1 MIVLDHREWHPIY
14 MDIVSHFGYSV
25 EEDRRSA
32 RLLGELRG
40 TDGLEPLEKL
50 RGKRVEVQGPLMEVP
65 REEIQ
70 IPAGSAISR
79 ALEMG
84 GKPYMIVTDLDGDTE
99 KQLEANLNG
108 VTAVIHA
115 HGDNMDLVNEW
126 AGRFTGH
133 VISTCQCEPVRGVY
147 NFGGFTDGDRAV
159 FIADHFGAREIVL
172 NGWDLGTP
180 VGDEQG
186 VKREK
191 LRWAKTLLDLIR
203 TPLIYVD

>member
-1 MIVLDHREWHPIY
+1 MDYREWHPLY
-14 MDIVSHFGYSV
+14 MDIVRHFGYSV
-25 EEDRRSA
+25 EEDKVSA
-32 RLLGELRG
+32 HLLGELRG
-40 TDGLEPLEKL
+40 TDGLEPLERL
-50 RGKRVEVQGPLMEVP
+50 RGARVEVQGPLMKGP

-79 ALEMG
+79 ALDVG
-84 GKPYMIVTDLDGDTE
+84 GKPYMMVTDLDGETE

-108 VTAVIHA
+108 VPAVIHA
-115 HGDNMDLVNEW
+115 HGDNMDLVSEW
-126 AGRFTGH
+126 SGRFKGH

-159 FIADHFGAREIVL
+159 FIADHFGAREIIL

-180 VGDEQG
+180 VTDKNG
-186 VKREK
+186 VKGEK
-191 LRWAKTLLDLIR
+191 LRWAKTLLCLIS